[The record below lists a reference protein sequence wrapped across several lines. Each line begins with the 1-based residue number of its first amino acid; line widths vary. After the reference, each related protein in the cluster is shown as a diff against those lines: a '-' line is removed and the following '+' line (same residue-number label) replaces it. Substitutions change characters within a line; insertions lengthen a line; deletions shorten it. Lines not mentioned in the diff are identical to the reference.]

1 MLVVMSDSPTSGAA
15 DLASLYVA
23 LTAAEP
29 LELLAP
35 LVQADGGQLLA
46 AAREDVTYRPGRDAT
61 VRLAATVRR
70 DGAEVRE
77 GWVLS
82 AGGTPPSGAHVLE
95 GAAGQVAAWRVRDDP
110 DLPGLRSALD
120 ATAVAG
126 LLTAL
131 GLSPEGLS
139 LQLVSVRPRR
149 RAVVEIRTSSARLFL
164 KCVPPATIDDLQ
176 ARHRACRAAGVPVP
190 KALGADRALG
200 LLILSPL
207 AGVPL
212 RSMLLT
218 DTPELPPAG
227 QVADLLQAFAAVDLA
242 LPARDPR
249 RHARGHAAL
258 LQSILPDELGRIDD
272 QLARI
277 TSAGPG
283 RAGGVHG
290 DFYDA
295 QLLVERGRIVGVV
308 DVDGAGAGRP
318 ADDAGALLAH
328 LLVLRGLVGSSAA
341 VHRWLP
347 VVATVVGPLHDP
359 DELARSTAAVLLGLA
374 TWPHTRHEPDWPAQ
388 TRQLLDLVDRVLR
401 DGVAAA

>member
-1 MLVVMSDSPTSGAA
+1 MANSPTPGAD
-15 DLASLYVA
+15 DLPSLYAA

-35 LVQADGGQLLA
+35 LVAADGGQLLA

-82 AGGTPPSGAHVLE
+82 AGGAPPAGTLVLE
-95 GAAGQVAAWRVRDDP
+95 GPAGQVAAWRVRDDP

-120 ATAVAG
+120 ATAVTG

-131 GLSPEGLS
+131 GLSPEGLR

-149 RAVVEIRTSSARLFL
+149 RAVIEIRTDSARLFL
-164 KCVPPATIDDLQ
+164 KCVPPATVGDLQ
-176 ARHRACRAAGVPVP
+176 VRHRACRAAGVPVP
-190 KALGADRALG
+190 KALGADPALG

-212 RSMLLT
+212 RSLLLT

-227 QVADLLQAFAAVDLA
+227 QVADLLRAFAEVDLSVA
-242 LPARDPR
+242 ARDPR

-258 LQSILPDELGRIDD
+258 LQTILPQERGRIDD
-272 QLARI
+272 QLGRI
-277 TSAGPG
+277 TSAGPS
-283 RAGGVHG
+283 RVGGVHG

-295 QLLVERGRIVGVV
+295 QLLVQRGQIVGVV
-308 DVDGAGAGRP
+308 DVDGAGTGRP
-318 ADDAGALLAH
+318 ADDAGALFAH
-328 LLVLRGLVGSSAA
+328 LLVLRGLAGSSAA

-347 VVATVVGPLHDP
+347 RLAPVVGPLHDP

-374 TWPHTRHEPDWPAQ
+374 TWPHSRHEPDWAAQ
-388 TRQLLDLVDRVLR
+388 TEQLLDLVDRVLR
-401 DGVAAA
+401 NGVAAA